1 MPKVELTTMVMI
13 ENPATGEVL
22 VQDRV
27 KSWKGYAFPGGHVE
41 DGESLYDC
49 AVREV
54 LEETGLTVRGLQSC
68 GLVHWFHRATGDRMI
83 IFLYKTTAFEGQLIQ
98 CDEGKNAWMSIAALR
113 AALDSGKQTNS
124 FPVYQPLFFGD
135 QYSEA
140 FCAWNDDE
148 PINMVYR

>member
-1 MPKVELTTMVMI
+1 MGKVEITTMVMI

-22 VQDRV
+22 VQERV

-41 DGESLYDC
+41 DGESLYNC

-54 LEETGLTVRGLQSC
+54 LEETGLTVRDLKSC
-68 GLVHWFHRATGDRMI
+68 GLVHWFHRATGDRMF
-83 IFLYKTTAFEGQLIQ
+83 IFLYKTTAFAGQLRQ
-98 CDEGKNAWMSIAALR
+98 CDEGKNAWMRIPALR
-113 AALDSGKQTNS
+113 AALGSGKQTNS
-124 FPVYQPLFFGD
+124 FHVYQPLFFEE

-148 PINMVYR
+148 PLHMEYR